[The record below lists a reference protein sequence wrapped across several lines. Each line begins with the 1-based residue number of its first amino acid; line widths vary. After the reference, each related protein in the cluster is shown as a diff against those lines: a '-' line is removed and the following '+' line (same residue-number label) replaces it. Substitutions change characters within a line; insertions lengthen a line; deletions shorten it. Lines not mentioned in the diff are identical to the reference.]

1 MPTIRYGAICLVQG
15 CECIV
20 KMASLGSD
28 PTQSAHSAAVVR
40 YYGSETRVLDQ
51 DPEAEDMEEVVDE
64 INRVRAR
71 QQ

>member
-1 MPTIRYGAICLVQG
+1 
-15 CECIV
+15 
-20 KMASLGSD
+20 MASLGSD